1 MAEDPPCSFVLSAA
15 TIHGLGI
22 RDCSSARKSPSN
34 PNTFGPFAFG
44 SRSHACGATL
54 HSSIW
59 LSIGKLRA
67 CDLVKL
73 RIDEVCSGPMVRDRA
88 TVVQKKTGRPVQF
101 EITEQTRASLEVW
114 LQILR
119 TTGSRYLFPSRLHA
133 RPHLSTR
140 QYSRLVHRWVDSIG
154 LKSIF
159 YGTHS
164 MRRTKVT
171 QIYRK
176 TGNLRAVQLL
186 LGHTKLESTVRYLG
200 IEVDDALHIAEQI
213 EL

>member
-1 MAEDPPCSFVLSAA
+1 MLRCNGPGPSDSRPKEDGPTSA
-15 TIHGLGI
+15 
-22 RDCSSARKSPSN
+22 
-34 PNTFGPFAFG
+34 
-44 SRSHACGATL
+44 
-54 HSSIW
+54 
-59 LSIGKLRA
+59 
-67 CDLVKL
+67 
-73 RIDEVCSGPMVRDRA
+73 VRDYGADEGLPR
-88 TVVQKKTGRPVQF
+88 
-101 EITEQTRASLEVW
+101 SLV
-114 LQILR
+114 
-119 TTGSRYLFPSRLHA
+119 TNAPSDRHSISLPKPTSCTPSPTH
-133 RPHLSTR
+133 PTIC
-140 QYSRLVHRWVDSIG
+140 RLVHRWVDSIG
-154 LKSIF
+154 LEAIS